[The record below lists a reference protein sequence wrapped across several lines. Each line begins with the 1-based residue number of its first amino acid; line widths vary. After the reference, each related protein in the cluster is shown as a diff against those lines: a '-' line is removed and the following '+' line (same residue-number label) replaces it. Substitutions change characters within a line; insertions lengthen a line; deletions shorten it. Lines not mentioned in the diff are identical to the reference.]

1 MSNGRERLE
10 AFRLEEDFQ
19 KYRTGEF
26 PTRWKVRGSEAL
38 ARNVYRVAQEGDN
51 KFLRAYAV
59 NQDVQIGLEYDFEP
73 KEYPV
78 LRWRWRATRL
88 PVGAN
93 ERNKKTN
100 DSGAAV
106 YVVFDSRIIPRA
118 IKYVWS
124 TTLPVGSR
132 FDSPV
137 YWRAKVVVLQQGP
150 AKPGEWIQ
158 ETVNF
163 YRDYKEL
170 FGFDPGKVKAIA
182 ILSDSD
188 TMEGVAEAAYD
199 DFVLLPESALDVS
212 KENVLNAPKGDI
224 VRTGN

>member
-1 MSNGRERLE
+1 MCIRDR
-10 AFRLEEDFQ
+10 
-19 KYRTGEF
+19 KI
-26 PTRWKVRGSEAL
+26 
-38 ARNVYRVAQEGDN
+38 YRVAQEGDN

-59 NQDVQIGLEYDFEP
+59 DQDVQIGLEGDFEP
-73 KEYPV
+73 KDYPL

-93 ERNKKTN
+93 ERTKKTN

-170 FGFDPGKVKAIA
+170 FGFDPGKVKGC
-182 ILSDSD
+182 LLYTSD
-188 TMEGVAEAAYD
+188 AAD
-199 DFVLLPESALDVS
+199 E
-212 KENVLNAPKGDI
+212 
-224 VRTGN
+224 

>member
-1 MSNGRERLE
+1 MCIRDR
-10 AFRLEEDFQ
+10 
-19 KYRTGEF
+19 KI
-26 PTRWKVRGSEAL
+26 
-38 ARNVYRVAQEGDN
+38 YRVAQEGDN

-59 NQDVQIGLEYDFEP
+59 DQDVQIGLEGDFEP
-73 KEYPV
+73 KDYPL

-93 ERNKKTN
+93 ERTKKTN

-170 FGFDPGKVKAIA
+170 FGFDPGKVKGIA

-188 TMEGVAEAAYD
+188 TMSDVAEAAYD
-199 DFVLLPESALDVS
+199 DFVLLPEGALDAS
-212 KENVLNAPKGDI
+212 KEKAFNAPKGDSPE
-224 VRTGN
+224 TGN